1 MEQERGEGGT
11 GLEPG
16 LWGPRSHNATV
27 LKEAWQWD
35 PRGTSLG
42 NSCPSSS
49 AHLSE
54 ANHLFKASSRAWQA
68 KGSCLPTPPPI
79 LAGTL
84 VTQEVS
90 SGPHGW
96 EYPGETSSGWD
107 GTFPKQPSEDI
118 GFLLGPMASL
128 PNPFISQAATQVGL
142 NGQINSSPG
151 SIENLSEIPLSHK
164 GVSPASPTP
173 HQPEPG
179 MISIAQRTQP
189 KPLPSLSSA
198 EHTQASF

>member
-54 ANHLFKASSRAWQA
+54 ANHLFKTSSRAWQA

-79 LAGTL
+79 RAGTL

-90 SGPHGW
+90 SGSHG
-96 EYPGETSSGWD
+96 
-107 GTFPKQPSEDI
+107 
-118 GFLLGPMASL
+118 SL
-128 PNPFISQAATQVGL
+128 DVGGSTREGHPVVGMEL
-142 NGQINSSPG
+142 FQNS
-151 SIENLSEIPLSHK
+151 PL
-164 GVSPASPTP
+164 
-173 HQPEPG
+173 
-179 MISIAQRTQP
+179 RT
-189 KPLPSLSSA
+189 
-198 EHTQASF
+198 

>member
-1 MEQERGEGGT
+1 MGSSFPQCNSSQEG
-11 GLEPG
+11 
-16 LWGPRSHNATV
+16 
-27 LKEAWQWD
+27 WQWD
-35 PRGTSLG
+35 PHGTSLG

-118 GFLLGPMASL
+118 GFLLGPMASF
-128 PNPFISQAATQVGL
+128 PNPFISQATPQVGL
-142 NGQINSSPG
+142 NSQINSSPE
-151 SIENLSEIPLSHK
+151 SIENLSQIPLSHK
-164 GVSPASPTP
+164 GVSPASPDT
-173 HQPEPG
+173 
-179 MISIAQRTQP
+179 
-189 KPLPSLSSA
+189 LSA
-198 EHTQASF
+198 